1 LTKLG
6 AQVRLCGPATLVPN
20 EMKTAFGN
28 KVDVTY
34 NMKDALDGADVAYV
48 LRLQLERQQ
57 ENLFPSLRE
66 YHEFYGLDAKK
77 LSWAKKDCL
86 VMHPGP
92 MNRGVEI
99 DSSVA
104 DGPQSVILDQV
115 TNGIAV
121 RMAVMYLLAGTTDAM
136 PPRVKNIVGSETLP
150 GKAD

>member
-1 LTKLG
+1 M
-6 AQVRLCGPATLVPN
+6 CGPATLIPPG
-20 EMKTAFGN
+20 MQTAFGTPIE
-28 KVDVTY
+28 VTY
-34 NMKDALDGADVAYV
+34 NMKEALDGADVVNV

-66 YHEFYGLDAKK
+66 YHEFYGLDDKK

-99 DSSVA
+99 SSSVA
-104 DGPQSVILDQV
+104 DGPQSVILEQV

-121 RMAVMYLLAGTTDAM
+121 RMAVLYLLAGSTGATPTGAS
-136 PPRVKNIVGSETLP
+136 VHALAEQGEAL
-150 GKAD
+150 